1 MRGSWRFWLL
11 SPPLAPGGPWCQRW
25 GRIIPLWPPLVL
37 HPNLDTLCLS
47 SLMGGVFLPGGGV
60 VLEAD
65 YLQVVLMEQ

>member
-1 MRGSWRFWLL
+1 MESNHPLACLRSL
-11 SPPLAPGGPWCQRW
+11 PPLMP
-25 GRIIPLWPPLVL
+25 
-37 HPNLDTLCLS
+37 HPNLDPLCLS